1 MAMLAMLATVTVM
14 PCIALLQVTPL
25 HMAVLL
31 EDAKARNHVMKP
43 YDVCI
48 CLLFLNETILNC
60 I

>member
-1 MAMLAMLATVTVM
+1 MLATVTVM